1 MPWQTSYASA
11 ALTTAEADYST
22 TPPAYQPKTTPPP
35 YGVNYQDESGT
46 ITSMATTV
54 FGHEDGDGWSWHISG
69 PTRDQA
75 AIIALGVICGL
86 LTIGLAVLL
95 FFHFYRGGK
104 HLKMTEGELMISPG
118 YQPIGRRKHRRDR
131 TEYSRGLAEDGTSYV
146 AGLNGFYAP
155 RKHRVRRRSQPAAH
169 GENQRAEH
177 WGNPG
182 AQPSGAAFARFP
194 STGRVYF
201 PPGQGNDQAV
211 PVVQIP
217 MPAQTPQP
225 QRGIEEVMSSVE
237 QSEISSSSSQGRPPA
252 HRQPSVRRYHSRTS
266 SSHGGAS
273 ERS

>member
-1 MPWQTSYASA
+1 MPLQTSYASA
-11 ALTTAEADYST
+11 ALTTAQAEYST
-22 TPPAYQPKTTPPP
+22 TPPAYPPTTTPPP
-35 YGVNYQDESGT
+35 YGANYQDGFGT
-46 ITSMATTV
+46 ITSTATAV

-104 HLKMTEGELMISPG
+104 HLKRTEGELMISPG
-118 YQPIGRRKHRRDR
+118 YQPIGRRKHHRDR
-131 TEYSRGLAEDGTSYV
+131 KEYSRGLADDGTSYV

-155 RKHRVRRRSQPAAH
+155 RKHRVHRRSQPVAH
-169 GENQRAEH
+169 GENQRAGL

-182 AQPSGAAFARFP
+182 AQPAAFAQFP
-194 STGRVYF
+194 GPGRVYF

-211 PVVQIP
+211 PVVQVP

-225 QRGIEEVMSSVE
+225 QRGIEEVMSSAE
-237 QSEISSSSSQGRPPA
+237 QSEISSSSSQGRPPT
-252 HRQPSVRRYHSRTS
+252 HRQPSVRHYHSRTS
-266 SSHGGAS
+266 SSHGGVS
-273 ERS
+273 GRR